1 MRIGLTYDLR
11 EEYLAAGFSAEAT
24 AEFDRPDTIEAIEH
38 ALRQLGHETDRIGHL
53 KQLVARLA
61 AGDRWD
67 LVFNIAEG
75 MFGPAREAQVPALL
89 EAYEI
94 PCTFADA
101 LLMAVCLNKDL
112 TKTIVRAAGIP
123 TPDSLLVR
131 TLADLAEVKL
141 HYPLF
146 AKPVG
151 EGTGKG
157 VTPAS
162 RISSRAQLKQT
173 CAKLLER
180 FQQPVLVET
189 FLPGREFTVGLLGTG
204 PDASVLGTLEIVLR
218 PEAEADAYSYVNK
231 EKCEDLVDYPLVR
244 PADDPQVAEAERI
257 ALAAWRAL
265 GCRDAGRIDLR
276 CDASGQ
282 PSFIEVNPLAGL
294 HPQHSDL
301 PMLATAVGMPYVELI
316 QRIVDSASQR
326 IPRGK

>member
-1 MRIGLTYDLR
+1 
-11 EEYLAAGFSAEAT
+11 
-24 AEFDRPDTIEAIEH
+24 
-38 ALRQLGHETDRIGHL
+38 
-53 KQLVARLA
+53 
-61 AGDRWD
+61 
-67 LVFNIAEG
+67 
-75 MFGPAREAQVPALL
+75 
-89 EAYEI
+89 
-94 PCTFADA
+94 
-101 LLMAVCLNKDL
+101 L

-131 TLADLAEVKL
+131 GLGDLTEMKL
-141 HYPLF
+141 GYPLF

-204 PDASVLGTLEIVLR
+204 ADASVLGTLEIILR

-244 PADDPQVAEAERI
+244 PADDPQVAEAEKT

-316 QRIVDSASQR
+316 KRIVDSAAR
-326 IPRGK
+326 RMGKSL

>member
-38 ALRQLGHETDRIGHL
+38 ALRQLGHETDRVGHL

-101 LLMAVCLNKDL
+101 LLMGVCLNKDL

-131 TLADLAEVKL
+131 GLGDLTGVKL
-141 HYPLF
+141 GYPLF

-204 PDASVLGTLEIVLR
+204 PDATVLGTLEIILR

-231 EKCEDLVDYPLVR
+231 EQCEDLVDYPLVR
-244 PADDPQVAEAERI
+244 PADDPQVAEAEKI

-276 CDASGQ
+276 CDANGQ
-282 PSFIEVNPLAGL
+282 PQFIEVNPLAGL

-316 QRIVDSASQR
+316 KRIVNSAARR
-326 IPRGK
+326 IGA

>member
-11 EEYLAAGFSAEAT
+11 EEYLAAGFSEEAT

-38 ALRQLGHETDRIGHL
+38 ALRQLGHETDRVGHL

-101 LLMAVCLNKDL
+101 FLMAVCLNKDL
-112 TKTIVRAAGIP
+112 TKTMVRAAGIP

-131 TLADLAEVKL
+131 TLADLADLSL

-204 PDASVLGTLEIVLR
+204 PDASVLGTLEIILR
-218 PEAEADAYSYVNK
+218 PQAEADAYSYVNK
-231 EKCEDLVDYPLVR
+231 EKCEELVDYPLVR
-244 PADDPQVAEAERI
+244 PAEDPQVAEAEKI

-282 PSFIEVNPLAGL
+282 PNFIEVNPLAGL

-301 PMLATAVGMPYVELI
+301 PMLATAVGMSYVELI
-316 QRIVDSASQR
+316 KRIVDSA
-326 IPRGK
+326 GKRMGRSL